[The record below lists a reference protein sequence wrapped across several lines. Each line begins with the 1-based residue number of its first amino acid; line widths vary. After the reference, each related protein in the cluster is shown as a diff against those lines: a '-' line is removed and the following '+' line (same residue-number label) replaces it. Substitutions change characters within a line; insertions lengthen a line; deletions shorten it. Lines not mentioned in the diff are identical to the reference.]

1 SYYDKMMNEEEIE
14 LSNANYQ
21 KYKKTIEDD
30 GFIEQVVQ
38 EIKDE

>member
-1 SYYDKMMNEEEIE
+1 KDTET
-14 LSNANYQ
+14 SNANYQ

-38 EIKDE
+38 ETKVQ